1 MKILLIEDDYQLSKA
16 IEKFLKIKQYEVET
30 VDDGEI
36 AIDCIDSSIYDLYI
50 VDINLPNV
58 SGLDII
64 KYIRQK
70 DKNSSIIIITA
81 SMEVDNFLE
90 AYKNG
95 CDEYLK
101 KPFHLKELEVIINK
115 HITSANEDIITIN
128 ESTSY
133 NPKFE
138 ELSVDGKIVNLRKK
152 EKRLL
157 SILIKNKSHVVQNED
172 IINYVWENDIKE
184 KYPLR
189 QLVNELRN
197 KFPHAKEYIQTN
209 VGIGYKI
216 EF

>member
-1 MKILLIEDDYQLSKA
+1 MKILLVEDDYQLAKA
-16 IEKFLKIKQYEVET
+16 IETFLKIKKYDVRS

-36 AIDCIDSSIYDLYI
+36 AIDCIDNETYDLYI
-50 VDINLPNV
+50 VDINLPKL
-58 SGLDII
+58 SGIDIT

-70 DKNSSIIIITA
+70 DKKSAIVIITA
-81 SMEVDNFLE
+81 SIEVENFLQ
-90 AYKNG
+90 AYENG

-115 HITSANEDIITIN
+115 VTKVSNQEIIILNKEIT
-128 ESTSY
+128 Y
-133 NPKFE
+133 NQDFE
-138 ELSVDGKIVNLRKK
+138 ELIVNGTIVNFGKK

-157 SILIKNKSHVVQNED
+157 SLLMKNRNHFVTKEKIVD
-172 IINYVWENDIKE
+172 FVWENEIRE

-189 QLVNELRN
+189 QLMSELRN
-197 KFPHAKEYIQTN
+197 KFPQAKEYIITQ